1 MSHTSMA
8 TAVGLLLPGDPSKVF
23 LGNGKQSLELAHA
36 VLADIPGLM
45 GGAGTFEQPDCFLMV
60 CLGHVQG
67 MFEGGLVLKCRF
79 VVHATSVV
87 PFPG

>member
-1 MSHTSMA
+1 MSHTSMPR
-8 TAVGLLLPGDPSKVF
+8 AVGLLLPGDPSKVF
-23 LGNGKQSLELAHA
+23 LGNGEQSLELAYPI
-36 VLADIPGLM
+36 LADIPGLM
-45 GGAGTFEQPDCFLMV
+45 GGAGAFEQPDCFLMV

-67 MFEGGLVLKCRF
+67 VFEGGVVLKCRF